1 MSSLFVKPS
10 RGLMACV
17 VVLSAITLR
26 AQEDPKLR
34 IRIVHDLSHGDPNN
48 LPKLAGYLSDPDIS
62 VRIEAVKGIDEIG
75 GPRSVDP
82 LLKALNDVDP
92 EVQIRATDGLVN
104 FYLPGY
110 IKTGL
115 TASIRRVGT
124 SIKGHFTD
132 TNDQVIDP
140 YVQVR
145 PEVIE
150 ALGKTARGGS
160 SMDAR
165 ANAARAIGILR
176 GKAAIPDLIEAIKTK
191 DDQTIYESLV
201 ALQKIRDPS
210 AGPRIAFLLRDLNPK
225 VQSSALET
233 IGLLQDRS
241 SIPQVRDALDHA
253 RDAKV
258 RRSALTSLAMMPD
271 PSTHSLFLTYLN
283 DKDDNMRCRA
293 AAEGLARA
301 KDPQDL
307 SIVNKAYDDEPRRKR
322 NWATRSR
329 WLVWAGVNRP
339 ITRRS
344 IIWCRSFDSKGY
356 KDVAQAY
363 LIELARDGEVRKALY
378 PYLQQGNAT
387 KDQKMGLAR
396 VLAASGDR
404 DSVPY
409 LDTLSRDSDSEVA
422 QEGLRCLRILH
433 SRGI

>member
-1 MSSLFVKPS
+1 MSSLCAKSF
-10 RGLMACV
+10 RGLTACLL
-17 VVLSAITLR
+17 VLSLFALG

-34 IRIVHDLSHGDPNN
+34 IRIVHDLSHGGPNN
-48 LPKLAGYLSDPDIS
+48 LPKLEGYLSDPDIS

-110 IKTGL
+110 FKTGL

-132 TNDQVIDP
+132 TNDQIIDP

-176 GKAAIPDLIEAIKTK
+176 GKAAIPDLIEAIRTK

-258 RRSALTSLAMMPD
+258 RRSALTALAMMP
-271 PSTHSLFLTYLN
+271 
-283 DKDDNMRCRA
+283 
-293 AAEGLARA
+293 
-301 KDPQDL
+301 
-307 SIVNKAYDDEPRRKR
+307 
-322 NWATRSR
+322 
-329 WLVWAGVNRP
+329 
-339 ITRRS
+339 
-344 IIWCRSFDSKGY
+344 
-356 KDVAQAY
+356 
-363 LIELARDGEVRKALY
+363 
-378 PYLQQGNAT
+378 
-387 KDQKMGLAR
+387 
-396 VLAASGDR
+396 
-404 DSVPY
+404 
-409 LDTLSRDSDSEVA
+409 
-422 QEGLRCLRILH
+422 
-433 SRGI
+433 

>member
-1 MSSLFVKPS
+1 MSSSCVSLL
-10 RGLMACV
+10 RGLPACIF
-17 VVLSAITLR
+17 VLSLLTLQ

-34 IRIVHDLSHGDPNN
+34 IRIVHDLTHAGPDS
-48 LPKLAGYLSDPDIS
+48 LPKLEGYLSDPDIS
-62 VRIEAVKGIDEIG
+62 VRIEAVKGIDEID

-132 TNDQVIDP
+132 TNDQVIDSF
-140 YVQVR
+140 VQVR
-145 PEVIE
+145 PEVIV

-176 GKAAIPDLIEAIKTK
+176 GKAAIPDLIEAIRSK
-191 DDQTIYESLV
+191 DDEVMYEALV

-210 AGPRIAFLLRDLNPK
+210 AGPKIAFLLRDLNPK

-241 SIPQVRDALDHA
+241 TIPQVRDALDHA

-258 RRSALTSLAMMPD
+258 RRAALTALAMMPD
-271 PSTHSLFLTYLN
+271 PSTHNLFLTYLN
-283 DKDDNMRCRA
+283 DKDDNMRAA

-307 SIVNKAYDDEPRRKR
+307 TIVNKAYDGETKTKAKLGYAFALVSLGRRESSD
-322 NWATRSR
+322 NSPLYY
-329 WLVWAGVNRP
+329 LV
-339 ITRRS
+339 S
-344 IIWCRSFDSKGY
+344 QLDSKGY

-363 LIELARDGEVRKALY
+363 LIESARDPEVRQALY

-387 KDQKMGLAR
+387 KDEKMGLAR
-396 VLAASGDR
+396 VLAASGDK

-409 LDTLSRDSDSEVA
+409 LETLSHDSDGDIA

-433 SRGI
+433 ARGV